1 MRMNLCW
8 LRRDLRLFDQHALSQ
23 ALRSGLPTRLIFI
36 FDPSILDDLDA
47 TDRRVA
53 FIHQKL
59 AEMNRQLQSLGSS
72 LWVFK
77 ANPEQVFKQLSKSFQ
92 IQAVYTNHDYEPYAT
107 TRDEKIREI
116 LEQKGIELLTFK
128 DQVIF
133 ERAEV
138 VKPDGLPYT
147 VFTPYSKRWKAL
159 FTDDLLVEHPTL
171 LQSSNLHPGMELY
184 PLPDLEEIGFQSGSG
199 IFPAPEVDTKL
210 LSNYHNTRDIP
221 AMAGTSQLGIHLRF
235 GTISIRQLM
244 KQALLCN
251 TKYVDELIWREFYQ
265 SILWHF
271 PLVIQQSFK
280 PAHDRIAWRNNTQE
294 FEAWCQGQTGY
305 PIVDAGMRELLA
317 TGWMHNRVR
326 MITASFLT
334 KHLLIDWRWGEAWF
348 AKHLNDFDLASNN
361 GGWQWAAGCGVDAAP
376 YFRIFNPSLQTARFD
391 PDFTYIRKWVPEFE
405 SLSYPRP
412 IVDHAVARARCLKTF
427 QAALQ

>member
-1 MRMNLCW
+1 MRINLCW
-8 LRRDLRLFDQHALSQ
+8 LRRDLRLVDQHALSQ
-23 ALRSGLPTRLIFI
+23 SLNTGIPTRLLFI
-36 FDPSILDDLDA
+36 FDPSILEGLDA
-47 TDRRVA
+47 HDRRVH
-53 FIHQKL
+53 FIYQQL
-59 AEMNRQLQSLGSS
+59 AEINRQLQGFGSS
-72 LWVFK
+72 LWVFHGH
-77 ANPEQVFKQLSKSFQ
+77 PDQVFKQLSEKFT
-92 IQAVYTNHDYEPYAT
+92 IQAVYTNHDYEPYASA
-107 TRDEKIREI
+107 RDANIRLI
-116 LEQKGIELLTFK
+116 LQQKGIDLFTYK

-133 ERAEV
+133 ERSEV

-147 VFTPYSKRWKAL
+147 VFTPYSKRWKSL
-159 FTDDLLVEHPTL
+159 FNDSLLTEYATQPNFA
-171 LQSSNLHPGMELY
+171 NLHPGQEFFQ
-184 PLPDLEEIGFQSGSG
+184 LPDLKELGFQFTP
-199 IFPAPEVDTKL
+199 IVFPSSEVETNL
-210 LSNYHNTRDIP
+210 LINYHNTRDIP
-221 AMAGTSQLGIHLRF
+221 SLAGTSQLGIHLRF
-235 GTISIRQLM
+235 GTISIRKLM
-244 KQALLCN
+244 KQAMQN
-251 TKYVDELIWREFYQ
+251 NAKYTDELIWREFYQ

-271 PLVIQQSFK
+271 PQVVHQSFK
-280 PAHDRIAWRNNTQE
+280 PAYDRIAWRNNTQE
-294 FEAWCQGQTGY
+294 FDAWCQGQTGY

-405 SLSYPRP
+405 ELSYPRP
-412 IVDHAVARARCLKTF
+412 IVDHALARARCLKTF